1 MTATRKVRKK
11 SKKKTRVNIT
21 KKIEDIIAE
30 VKRNEALK
38 IAQDMRSKTAKAAEY
53 RRDQALLSSIF
64 DSLNINNNNRRGKG
78 KKRKTRSRK

>member
-11 SKKKTRVNIT
+11 SKKRTRVNRN

-30 VKRNEALK
+30 LNRNEALK

-64 DSLNINNNNRRGKG
+64 DSLNINNTRRGKG

>member
-11 SKKKTRVNIT
+11 SKKRTRVNRN

-30 VKRNEALK
+30 LNRNEALK

-64 DSLNINNNNRRGKG
+64 DSLNINNTRKGKG

>member
-11 SKKKTRVNIT
+11 SKKKTRVNRT

-30 VKRNEALK
+30 LKRNEALK
-38 IAQDMRSKTAKAAEY
+38 IVQDMRSKTAKAAEY
-53 RRDQALLSSIF
+53 RRDEALLSSIF
-64 DSLNINNNNRRGKG
+64 DSLNINNTRRGKG